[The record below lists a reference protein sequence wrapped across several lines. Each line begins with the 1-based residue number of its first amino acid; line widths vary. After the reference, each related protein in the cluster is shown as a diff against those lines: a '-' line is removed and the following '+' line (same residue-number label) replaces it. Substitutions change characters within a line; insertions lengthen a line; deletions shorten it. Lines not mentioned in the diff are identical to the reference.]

1 MAAKRFASL
10 AVDEIEKKKMLINAK
25 ETMKSNQTHTL
36 ASENS
41 VSFMISILRLYGTP

>member
-25 ETMKSNQTHTL
+25 ETMKSKIINKEESDEHLIITCD
-36 ASENS
+36 NC
-41 VSFMISILRLYGTP
+41 